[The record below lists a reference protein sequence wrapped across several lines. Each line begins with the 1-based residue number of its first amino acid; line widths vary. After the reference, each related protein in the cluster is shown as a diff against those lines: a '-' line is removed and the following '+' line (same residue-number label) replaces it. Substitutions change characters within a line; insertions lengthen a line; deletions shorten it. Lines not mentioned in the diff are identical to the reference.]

1 MRSAP
6 PPSPAL
12 SWILLAAVAVV
23 TLGLDQLTKNLVLSR
38 FSWGQAWNPVEG
50 LARYFS
56 ITPVANTGGAF
67 GLLPDQG
74 TLLTILALIVVA
86 GILYYQRQLASQN
99 VWLAGLLGLQL
110 GGAMGNLTDR
120 LRFGHVV
127 DFIDF
132 KFWPVFNLAD
142 SAIVIGVGLLVLW
155 YWRHPEE
162 PITISHSSTGEE
174 AAPESH

>member
-1 MRSAP
+1 M
-6 PPSPAL
+6 PSSPTL
-12 SWILLAAVAVV
+12 GWIPLASVAAV
-23 TLGLDQLTKNLVLSR
+23 TLGLDQLTKHLVLSR
-38 FSWGQAWNPVEG
+38 LSWGEAWNPIEG

-56 ITPVANTGGAF
+56 VTPVANTGAAF

-74 TLLTILALIVVA
+74 TLLTVLALIVVA
-86 GILYYQRQLASQN
+86 GILYYQRQLATQSA
-99 VWLAGLLGLQL
+99 WLAGCLGLLL
-110 GGAMGNLTDR
+110 GGALGNLADR

-142 SAIVIGVGLLVLW
+142 SAIVVGVGLLVFW

-162 PITISHSSTGEE
+162 PVPVPPPGTGEE
-174 AAPESH
+174 AAPESG